1 MSKFYKVVGGGNYKI
16 QVDTGNKIILD
27 TGSTGTVEIE
37 GDLTV
42 NGTMTTVNTTDLEI
56 TDNLILLNN
65 GETGSGITLNYSGIK
80 IDRGSATNGD
90 VELVF
95 DENIGNWYESRL
107 NQANS
112 DGVFAFRYSDN
123 PNRIIALRV
132 YDIDTNGENLNLI
145 GGGTGTVQVKET
157 VNYEEQVFY
166 YQNGVIDS
174 TKGAV
179 RITDT
184 FPLIQTENTD
194 DVIPNAKAVVDF
206 VQDSI
211 QSITASTI
219 GEGDTSVTV
228 RDQFDYGGVV
238 EIIVDG
244 QDFQPQGQAGS
255 NVIDGVR
262 EQRIKAVFSYDQ
274 TDIEGL
280 TIRGN
285 LIETRDTGDDLV
297 LRAATT
303 NTVKI
308 DDVLELTQTPSD
320 QFSGIDPAAPSTG
333 VKIYSKPR
341 GSGDSGIYFANT
353 KDGTVKRD
361 ELVSKSKAILF
372 GILF

>member
-107 NQANS
+107 NQNNS

-157 VNYEEQVFY
+157 INYEEQVFY

-179 RITDT
+179 RITET

-238 EIIVDG
+238 EITVDG
-244 QDFQPQGQAGS
+244 QDFQPQGQPDA
-255 NVIDGVR
+255 NIIDGVR

-280 TIRGN
+280 TIRRN

-308 DDVLELTQTPSD
+308 DDVLEITQTPSD
-320 QFSGIDPAAPSTG
+320 QFSGIDPAAPDTG